1 MGRYIN
7 ENGYICYTRGQT
19 PYSAAHGWQEVN
31 YCEEERL
38 VNEVV
43 NEKMKALT
51 TAFETA
57 IPQAIEEYGRT
68 VWAQLITK
76 LVGALQTDI
85 ESQVSVGFDGLREVF
100 YGEKCQKYI
109 SDNIMKTMLKELD
122 KIKHVKIKL

>member
-1 MGRYIN
+1 MGHYIN
-7 ENGYICYTRGQT
+7 ENGYICYTRGKT
-19 PYSAAHGWQEVN
+19 PYSAAHGWQGVN
-31 YCEEERL
+31 YGEEERL

-51 TAFETA
+51 TALETA

-100 YGEKCQKYI
+100 YGEKCQRFIFCFRLTVSKAYCAYR
-109 SDNIMKTMLKELD
+109 
-122 KIKHVKIKL
+122 HA

>member
-1 MGRYIN
+1 MGHYIN
-7 ENGYICYTRGQT
+7 ENGYICYTRGKT
-19 PYSAAHGWQEVN
+19 PYSSAHGWQGVN
-31 YCEEERL
+31 YGEEERL

-51 TAFETA
+51 TALETA
-57 IPQAIEEYGRT
+57 IPQTIEEYGRT

-100 YGEKCQKYI
+100 YGEKCQQYI

-122 KIKHVKIKL
+122 KVKNVKIKL